1 MAKTKKPATTFDP
14 EAQVTELRLRI
25 ADLEASLAEVQGKVT
40 KDIGAVHRSLKD
52 YKKSNDQLVA
62 ELRKRIEGVAQTV
75 PRRRG

>member
-1 MAKTKKPATTFDP
+1 MATRL
-14 EAQVTELRLRI
+14 EAQ
-25 ADLEASLAEVQGKVT
+25 LEALRTEVAQLKQEFENFQGKVT